1 VLCHRIVQEG
11 GEGQLKIP
19 ASLLWMCLQPVLF
32 NRFSKRGLGM
42 EKVQLTRRKLLIF
55 GSSSMFAAPLAA
67 LAASTLP
74 NIHVVKNPQCGCCN
88 AWMNILAEKGFNVTA
103 EDRSGSLLNKFKIES
118 GVPREMM
125 SCHTAKVDGYFI
137 EGHVPASDIKRLI
150 ASHPD
155 ALGLA
160 VPAMPYGSPGMG
172 PEDEREAF
180 DVFIISVNGKAEVFQ
195 HYPKAGIPV

>member
-1 VLCHRIVQEG
+1 
-11 GEGQLKIP
+11 
-19 ASLLWMCLQPVLF
+19 
-32 NRFSKRGLGM
+32 M
-42 EKVQLTRRKLLIF
+42 EKVKLTRRKLLIF
-55 GSSSMFAAPLAA
+55 GSSSMFAAP

-180 DVFIISVNGKAEVFQ
+180 DVYIISVNGIAEVFQ